1 MLRGF
6 VALSQTLRCCCTRS
20 QALTSHESVY
30 GMMCARNLAFISMT
44 KYSVDP
50 ASLFQAFVFQS
61 HQGILRS
68 SILESW
74 VWSKE
79 ERVLDLGGLYRCP
92 LELSGPGISCL
103 IEGHDGG
110 PSFARL
116 RCGRRIKLLAALV
129 CFYNRIDMSLKIKS
143 AWNYLLACLPWS
155 SCLQTFLLAAGLCGH
170 LHHEPWRCLRS
181 GQGSV
186 KGGARSLLEGT
197 TVRSEEGLRTFFQI
211 FFHMSQE
218 IKKQKK
224 HCLCLPFFWAILAK

>member
-1 MLRGF
+1 
-6 VALSQTLRCCCTRS
+6 
-20 QALTSHESVY
+20 
-30 GMMCARNLAFISMT
+30 MCARNLAFISMT

-61 HQGILRS
+61 YQGILRS

-79 ERVLDLGGLYRCP
+79 EKVLDPGGLYRCP

-110 PSFARL
+110 PGFAKL
-116 RCGRRIKLLAALV
+116 RCGKANKAFGRLV
-129 CFYNRIDMSLKIKS
+129 CFYNRIDMSLKVKS

-155 SCLQTFLLAAGLCGH
+155 SCLQTFLLAAGLCAH
-170 LHHEPWRCLRS
+170 LHPAS

-218 IKKQKK
+218 IKKPKK

>member
-1 MLRGF
+1 MPCF
-6 VALSQTLRCCCTRS
+6 WSPCYKSQSAETIQVVTNAHACWQVLFHIATSAHECFFTYS
-20 QALTSHESVY
+20 QALTDVERFCSAKKILTNVEVLFYTFTSAHESVY

-50 ASLFQAFVFQS
+50 ASLSQAFVFQS
-61 HQGILRS
+61 HQDILRS

-129 CFYNRIDMSLKIKS
+129 CFYNRIDMNLKVKS

-170 LHHEPWRCLRS
+170 LHHEPWRCL
-181 GQGSV
+181 
-186 KGGARSLLEGT
+186 
-197 TVRSEEGLRTFFQI
+197 
-211 FFHMSQE
+211 
-218 IKKQKK
+218 
-224 HCLCLPFFWAILAK
+224 P